1 MLFEW
6 DEAKRK
12 RNLAKHG
19 VDFVLVAD
27 MDWENA
33 IRIKDERRLYGEDRY
48 SATGYI
54 GDRLYV
60 CVYTERG
67 LNRRIISLRKA
78 NQREKLLYDDEAET
92 FDE

>member
-1 MLFEW
+1 MFEW
-6 DEAKRK
+6 DEVKRK

-19 VDFVLVAD
+19 VDFSLIDD

-54 GDRLYV
+54 SNRLYV

-78 NQREKLLYDDEAET
+78 NPREIAFYDNEAET